1 MAQKA
6 LGDIKHGSSVVAR
19 LQGNGVFF
27 VEDIRRLT
35 GLDDKL
41 LRTTLTSL
49 LKYGYLSKNDK
60 GQWFVP

>member
-1 MAQKA
+1 MASKA
-6 LGDIKHGSSVVAR
+6 LGDIKHGVSVVSR
-19 LQGNGVFF
+19 LQGNGLFF

-35 GLDDKL
+35 GFEDKI

-49 LKYGYLSKNDK
+49 LKHGYLSKNDK